1 MPEQMAGFPYWT
13 LTFDATGAA
22 LGGSADTL
30 VGELPGEALTD
41 LIMFAHGWN
50 NSATKAR
57 ELYESFF
64 GQLRKVMTQQSALLP
79 TGVKVGTVG
88 VIWPSMR
95 WPDEAAPA
103 RAGGAAGLT
112 EPPSDDALVESLRDT
127 YETPEHQQAI
137 GELAALLKERPP
149 NMKALAR
156 FQSLMATLV
165 AQPDPGDDLEDNGEI
180 ALLTDQPE
188 VVFRRLAAAAP
199 TPRRQGGAGVGDAFR
214 PLWNGAKEALRQATY
229 WEMKN
234 RAGVVGQRGLGPVIT
249 RAHHAQPA
257 LRVHLVGHS
266 FGARLVSYSL
276 AGLPA
281 GLDEARS
288 PVKSLMLLQGAFSHF
303 AFTQQ
308 LPFDRDRA
316 GALAGMSSRVDGPI
330 MVSHSLLDTAV
341 GRLYP
346 LASIAGRSDAAG
358 LDEALY
364 RWGGMGHDGAQAVP
378 ADNVRLGRV
387 GQKYQFGTGRFI
399 NLDGNKIITKGGPPS
414 GAHSD
419 IVHPEIAWALMAGAR
434 LATEA

>member
-13 LTFDATGAA
+13 LTFDAAGDV
-22 LGGSADTL
+22 LGDSSATL
-30 VGELPGEALTD
+30 VRELKDAALTD
-41 LIMFAHGWN
+41 LIVFSHGWN
-50 NSATKAR
+50 NSAAR
-57 ELYESFF
+57 AQELYKSFF
-64 GQLRKVMTQQSALLP
+64 EQLQKVMTQRAGLIP
-79 TGVKVGTVG
+79 AGVKVGTVG

-103 RAGGAAGLT
+103 RAGGAASLADPT
-112 EPPSDDALVESLRDT
+112 SDEALVKDLLDV
-127 YETPEHQQAI
+127 YDAPEQQQAI
-137 GELAALLKERPP
+137 GEMAALLKDRPRD
-149 NMKALAR
+149 MQELAR
-156 FQSLMATLV
+156 FQHLMKTLAV
-165 AQPDPGDDLEDNGEI
+165 QPDPAGAVEDNGEI

-199 TPRRQGGAGVGDAFR
+199 SPRRQGGAGVGDVFR
-214 PLWNGAKEALRQATY
+214 QLWNGAKEALRQTTY

-249 RAHHAQPA
+249 RVHGEQPT

-266 FGARLVSYSL
+266 FGARLVSFALS
-276 AGLPA
+276 GLPA
-281 GLDEARS
+281 EFAAQRS

-303 AFTQQ
+303 AFAEK
-308 LPFDRDRA
+308 LPFDGDRG
-316 GALAGMSSRVDGPI
+316 GALAGMSSRVDGPL

-341 GRLYP
+341 GKLYP

-364 RWGGMGHDGAQAVP
+364 RWGAMGHDGAQAVP
-378 ADNVRLGRV
+378 ADKFRLGPV
-387 GQKYQFGTGRFI
+387 GQDYPFEAGRFV

-434 LATEA
+434 LAKVA

>member
-1 MPEQMAGFPYWT
+1 LVRE
-13 LTFDATGAA
+13 LEGA
-22 LGGSADTL
+22 
-30 VGELPGEALTD
+30 ALTD
-41 LIMFAHGWN
+41 LIVFSHGWN
-50 NSATKAR
+50 NSTAKAQ
-57 ELYESFF
+57 ELYKSFF
-64 GQLRKVMTQQSALLP
+64 EELRKVMTQRAALTP
-79 TGVKVGTVG
+79 AGVKVGTVG

-103 RAGGAAGLT
+103 RVGGAASLA
-112 EPPSDDALVESLRDT
+112 ESPSDEALVKDLLDAYDATEQ
-127 YETPEHQQAI
+127 QQAI
-137 GELAALLKERPP
+137 GELAVLLKERPRD
-149 NMKALAR
+149 MQALAR
-156 FQSLMATLV
+156 FQHLMETLV
-165 AQPDPGDDLEDNGEI
+165 AQPDPASALEDNGEV

-199 TPRRQGGAGVGDAFR
+199 SPRRQGGAGVGDVFHS
-214 PLWNGAKEALRQATY
+214 LWNGAKEALRQTTY

-249 RAHHAQPA
+249 RIHSAHPT

-266 FGARLVSYSL
+266 FGARLVSFALS
-276 AGLPA
+276 GLPTEFA
-281 GLDEARS
+281 GAGS

-303 AFTQQ
+303 AFAEK

-341 GRLYP
+341 GKLYP
-346 LASIAGRSDAAG
+346 LSSIAGRSDAAG

-364 RWGGMGHDGAQAVP
+364 RWGAMGHDGAQAVP
-378 ADNVRLGRV
+378 ADNLRLGPV
-387 GQKYQFGTGRFI
+387 GQAYPFGAGRFV
-399 NLDGNKIITKGGPPS
+399 NLDGNRIITKGGPPS

-434 LATEA
+434 LTTAA